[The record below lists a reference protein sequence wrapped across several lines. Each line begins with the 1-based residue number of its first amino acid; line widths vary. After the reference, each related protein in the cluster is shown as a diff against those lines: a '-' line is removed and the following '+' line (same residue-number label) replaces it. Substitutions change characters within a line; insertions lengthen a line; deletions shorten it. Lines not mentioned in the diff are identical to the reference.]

1 MKKQSILIV
10 DDVPTNIRLL
20 VDALRMDYKV
30 FLAKDGVSALRVA
43 FQELPDLILLDVMMP
58 EMDGF
63 SVCQKLKA
71 DERTWNIPVIF
82 ITART
87 RTDDELRGL
96 ELGASDYI
104 TKPFVLPIVKA
115 RVRTHLDL
123 KRKYDLL
130 ESLAS
135 LDGLTEIAN
144 RRQFDDTFD
153 KEWRRGMRS
162 SRSLSLIMMD
172 IDFFKLYNDHYG
184 HTAGDECLRMV
195 AHAVADCLSR
205 AGDFAARYGGEEF
218 VALLPETGIEGAVKM
233 AKAVHAAVNSLRIPH
248 AKSLASGHVTLSLG
262 AAAIVPSPE
271 ATPGAL
277 VNAADGML
285 YEAKRAGRNRMAWML
300 LDTAGREVH
309 TVV

>member
-1 MKKQSILIV
+1 
-10 DDVPTNIRLL
+10 
-20 VDALRMDYKV
+20 
-30 FLAKDGVSALRVA
+30 
-43 FQELPDLILLDVMMP
+43 
-58 EMDGF
+58 
-63 SVCQKLKA
+63 
-71 DERTWNIPVIF
+71 
-82 ITART
+82 
-87 RTDDELRGL
+87 
-96 ELGASDYI
+96 
-104 TKPFVLPIVKA
+104 
-115 RVRTHLDL
+115 
-123 KRKYDLL
+123 
-130 ESLAS
+130 
-135 LDGLTEIAN
+135 
-144 RRQFDDTFD
+144 
-153 KEWRRGMRS
+153 
-162 SRSLSLIMMD
+162 
-172 IDFFKLYNDHYG
+172 
-184 HTAGDECLRMV
+184 MV